1 MKNIKINALKF
12 GTFLV
17 LLVLLVSCN
26 ETITIPKPPTY
37 LRLNL
42 PGHEYVLFSD
52 DCPYEF
58 EAAKIFKIRVVTDE
72 KGESTCHKDIDLG
85 PLNGV
90 IHFSYI
96 NMENPLADYVNFAI
110 NKVDEHKVKAT
121 AIEDTNF
128 IRPSDRV
135 FGTFFELQGD
145 VASPFQFYLTDSTN
159 RFVSGVVYLNSAPN
173 YDSLRPSLEYLKHDL
188 YQIMS
193 SFKWKK

>member
-1 MKNIKINALKF
+1 MKKIKINLLKF
-12 GTFLV
+12 GIFFL
-17 LLVLLVSCN
+17 LLVLFSSCN
-26 ETITIPKPPTY
+26 DAITIPKPPTY

-42 PGHEYVLFSD
+42 PKHEYVLFSD
-52 DCPYEF
+52 NCPYEF
-58 EAAKIFKIRVVTDE
+58 EAAKIFKIRAVTDE
-72 KGESTCHKDIDLG
+72 KGQGTCHKDFDLG

-128 IRPSDRV
+128 ISRANRV

-173 YDSLRPSLEYLKHDL
+173 YDSLKPSLQYLKQDL
-188 YQIMS
+188 YKMMS